1 MRKEKLSFHR
11 FITYIYLPLV
21 IALNIYIAIGNVFP
35 LRRVNL
41 LSLETIAL
49 LLPYFTVI
57 LYSISL
63 VELLGKG
70 RKMILFSVV
79 FRTVLE
85 LPLII
90 GELIKGGI
98 KTAFFYAVNVA
109 VNVAIF
115 IYYRKS
121 VSLVSSKTE
130 PLEEKKEPPKVK
142 EIKEEEEEPLA
153 FKSIGRD
160 FSTQGLVRK
169 TKYFYD
175 TPDTVKLLEATLNI
189 FEDRTI
195 IEMTI
200 ENTSGKIFTFSTWK
214 LGDALFTS
222 DSIIT
227 GGKTMI
233 VVLANRPLEK
243 LTIEKVEVR

>member
-57 LYSISL
+57 LYSVSL

-121 VSLVSSKTE
+121 ASRVSSKTE

-142 EIKEEEEEPLA
+142 EIKEEEPLA

-200 ENTSGKIFTFSTWK
+200 ENTSGKIFTSSTWK

>member
-121 VSLVSSKTE
+121 VSRVSSKTE

-142 EIKEEEEEPLA
+142 EIKEEEPLA

-200 ENTSGKIFTFSTWK
+200 ENTSGNIYTSSTWK
-214 LGDALFTS
+214 LGDTLFTS

>member
-57 LYSISL
+57 LYSVSL

-90 GELIKGGI
+90 GELIEGGI

-142 EIKEEEEEPLA
+142 EIKEEEPLA

-200 ENTSGKIFTFSTWK
+200 ENTSGNIYTSSTWK
-214 LGDALFTS
+214 LGDTLFTS

>member
-35 LRRVNL
+35 LRRANL

-57 LYSISL
+57 LYSVSL

-70 RKMILFSVV
+70 SKMILFSVV

-90 GELIKGGI
+90 GELIEGGI

-121 VSLVSSKTE
+121 ASLVSSKTE

-142 EIKEEEEEPLA
+142 EIKKEEEPLA

-160 FSTQGLVRK
+160 FSTQGLVKK
-169 TKYFYD
+169 TKYIYD

-195 IEMTI
+195 IEMTV
-200 ENTSGKIFTFSTWK
+200 ENTSGKIFTSSTWK
-214 LGDALFTS
+214 LGDRLFTS

-243 LTIEKVEVR
+243 LTIEKVEAR

>member
-57 LYSISL
+57 LYSVSL

-142 EIKEEEEEPLA
+142 EIKEEEPLA

-200 ENTSGKIFTFSTWK
+200 ENTSGNIYTSSTWK

>member
-57 LYSISL
+57 LYSVSL

-90 GELIKGGI
+90 GELIEGGI

-109 VNVAIF
+109 VNAAIF

-142 EIKEEEEEPLA
+142 EIKEEEPLA

-200 ENTSGKIFTFSTWK
+200 ENTSGKIFTSSTWK

>member
-11 FITYIYLPLV
+11 FITYIYLPLA

-57 LYSISL
+57 LYSVSL

-90 GELIKGGI
+90 GELIEGGI

-142 EIKEEEEEPLA
+142 EIKEEEPLA

-200 ENTSGKIFTFSTWK
+200 ENTSGKIFTSSTWK